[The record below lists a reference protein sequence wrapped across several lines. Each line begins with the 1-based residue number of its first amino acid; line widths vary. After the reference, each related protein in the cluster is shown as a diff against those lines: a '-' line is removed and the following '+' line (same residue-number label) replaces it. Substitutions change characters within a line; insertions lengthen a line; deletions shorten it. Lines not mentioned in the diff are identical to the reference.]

1 MEGREVIVMSRK
13 STKNSTKEIPVI
25 CNVDLVRYLGRWHEI
40 ARFPHVFEKGL
51 DNVAAEYSLMGDG
64 RIRVNNAGLKNGKE
78 SAAKAVAW
86 VPDEGCK
93 GKLFVRFFWPFKSE
107 YRIIKLDEKDY
118 QFAVVTGNT
127 KNYLWIL
134 SREPEISDELYKDL
148 VAFVASHG
156 FDTSQII
163 KVNQNNNKS

>member
-1 MEGREVIVMSRK
+1 MVMSKK
-13 STKNSTKEIPVI
+13 SSKSSTEEIPVI
-25 CNVDLVRYLGRWHEI
+25 CNVDVERYLGRWYEI
-40 ARFPHVFEKGL
+40 ARFPHVFEKDL
-51 DNVAAEYSLMGDG
+51 DNVTAEYSLMDKGK
-64 RIRVNNAGLKNGKE
+64 IRVINGGLKNGKE
-78 SAAKAVAW
+78 SVAKAIAW
-86 VPDEGCK
+86 IADEDCK

-118 QFAVVTGNT
+118 QFAVVTGST

-134 SREPEISDELYKDL
+134 SREPEMSDELYENL

-163 KVNQNNNKS
+163 RVNQDSNID